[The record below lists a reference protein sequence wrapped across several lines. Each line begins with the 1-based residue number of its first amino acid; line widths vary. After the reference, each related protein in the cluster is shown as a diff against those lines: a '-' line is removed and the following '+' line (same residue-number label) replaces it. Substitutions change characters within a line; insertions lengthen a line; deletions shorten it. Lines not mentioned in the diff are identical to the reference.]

1 MQRKYEDAI
10 PGTKEFCFFNFFG
23 AYLNQDVESYEEG
36 LSCFEALDSTE
47 EKVLFAEAIAEFLNS
62 KKETDEEKAEFIFQ
76 LSSGLI
82 DTSNAIQVLKCL
94 ENKFKNKS

>member
-23 AYLNQDVESYEEG
+23 AYLNQDVECYEEG
-36 LSCFEALDSTE
+36 LSCFEALASTE
-47 EKVLFAEAIAEFLNS
+47 EKVLFAEAIADFLSS